1 MTVRQY
7 QYLKRIAIE
16 NHATWRGGKISSF
29 HALIL
34 LSFGGRDNLFFWDI
48 TAENL
53 QVAKILNAVLVPAK
67 IIFSKK
73 NRFRVYRKL
82 ACRWITIA
90 KGLID
95 SAIHS
100 KMEISFAIVYYLCWN
115 IVTEKSVNSVSKG
128 TVCSRFFKALQSL
141 HCASVLKLWYSSVF

>member
-1 MTVRQY
+1 MDKIWWNPRCVWERFDDCKTISVFEKDCYRKPHK
-7 QYLKRIAIE
+7 L
-16 NHATWRGGKISSF
+16 TWRGGKISSF

-82 ACRWITIA
+82 ACTWITIA

-100 KMEISFAIVYYLCWN
+100 KMEISFAIVYY
-115 IVTEKSVNSVSKG
+115 
-128 TVCSRFFKALQSL
+128 
-141 HCASVLKLWYSSVF
+141 